1 MLEYSELDP
10 QLASA
15 ANPATGLLFY
25 NWSNIC
31 MHYFS
36 VAWLQRVAKALLE
49 GHGTAYHVARKKI
62 PSVAGP
68 VGHARVARRRA
79 GCPGAMAC

>member
-1 MLEYSELDP
+1 MVLEYSELDP

-15 ANPATGLLFY
+15 TNPATGLLFY

-36 VAWLQRVAKALLE
+36 VDWLQRVAAGLLA
-49 GHGTAYHVARKKI
+49 GHGTPYHVARKKI
-62 PSVAGP
+62 PSLEGTVRCRGRSTP
-68 VGHARVARRRA
+68 G
-79 GCPGAMAC
+79 GCT